1 MLSLT
6 IKSER
11 SELNAKRGTICTPV
25 VMPTADW
32 KMRRI
37 QAENIEMSSGS
48 EKRIKMRNNGAKTK
62 LSSKQVQTVAHKI

>member
-1 MLSLT
+1 MRMHDIISSPKKLVMFSLT

-11 SELNAKRGTICTPV
+11 SELNSKRGTICTPL

-37 QAENIEMSSGS
+37 QAGNIEECYFS
-48 EKRIKMRNNGAKTK
+48 A
-62 LSSKQVQTVAHKI
+62 